1 MTLAPCTILRST
13 YIATHLLFVSTQ
25 YHPPYTLISM
35 SNLLGKAGKKLFE
48 RHLEQYAPV
57 DPLYETYVD
66 KNGKQK
72 RRKVHHN
79 VYFV

>member
-1 MTLAPCTILRST
+1 
-13 YIATHLLFVSTQ
+13 
-25 YHPPYTLISM
+25 M

-72 RRKVHHN
+72 RRKVHHS